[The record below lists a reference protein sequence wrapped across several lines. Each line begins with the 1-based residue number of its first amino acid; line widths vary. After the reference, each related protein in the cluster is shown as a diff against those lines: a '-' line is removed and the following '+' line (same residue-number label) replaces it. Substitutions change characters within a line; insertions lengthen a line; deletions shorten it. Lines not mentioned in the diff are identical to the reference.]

1 MTLIHLFQ
9 PLRWT
14 LYGLL
19 TCCAACT
26 AKFDQPPGYTGTDL
40 QATTTIARLRLS
52 HIPGNA
58 EKMTDDQVITG
69 IVTAN
74 DASDNFYKT
83 IVIQDSTAGIS
94 IRMDGFGLAADYPLG
109 LRIFVRL
116 NGLWMGEYGGMLQL
130 GGAADFTDPAYPELL
145 PVPAPLFSKYIVA
158 GSIEPLPAP
167 LKLRYN
173 ELDQQVHSR
182 LIELD
187 SAELAA
193 SDTGRPY
200 ADAVNKVTVSHKV
213 RFCSGGSLYLRTSGY
228 ARFATAK
235 TPGGNGRIRGIY
247 TVFGSQKQLVIRDTS
262 DMLMRGP
269 RCL

>member
-1 MTLIHLFQ
+1 MKRNCLLRPLCLMLF
-9 PLRWT
+9 
-14 LYGLL
+14 GLFA
-19 TCCAACT
+19 CCAACSE
-26 AKFDQPPGYTGTDL
+26 KFDQPPLYTGTNL
-40 QATTTIARLRLS
+40 QATMSIARLRQS

-69 IVTAN
+69 LVTAN
-74 DASDNFYKT
+74 DATDNFYKT
-83 IVIQDSTAGIS
+83 IVVQDSTAAIS

-109 LRIFVRL
+109 LRIFIRL

-130 GGAADFTDPAYPELL
+130 GGSADFTDPAYPELL
-145 PVPAPLFSKYIVA
+145 PIPAPLFPKYIVA
-158 GSIEPLPAP
+158 ESIQPLPPP
-167 LKLRYN
+167 LKIKYN

-182 LIELD
+182 LVELD

-213 RFCSGGSLYLRTSGY
+213 RFCGGGSLYLRTSGY
-228 ARFATAK
+228 ASFATAK

-247 TVFGSQKQLVIRDTS
+247 TVFGSQKQLVVRDTS
-262 DMLMRGP
+262 DLFMRGP

>member
-1 MTLIHLFQ
+1 MKRICLFQ
-9 PLRWT
+9 PLS
-14 LYGLL
+14 LILFGLL
-19 TCCAACT
+19 ACFVACT
-26 AKFDQPPGYTGTDL
+26 EKFDQPPIYTGPNL
-40 QATTTIARLRLS
+40 QATISIARLRQS

-58 EKMTDDQVITG
+58 EKMTDDQIITG
-69 IVTAN
+69 IITAN

-130 GGAADFTDPAYPELL
+130 GGSADFTDPAYPELL

-158 GSIEPLPAP
+158 DSIESLPPP
-167 LKLRYN
+167 LKIRYN
-173 ELDQQVHSR
+173 ELDEQVHSR

-193 SDTGRPY
+193 SDTARPY
-200 ADAVNKVTVSHKV
+200 ADAVNKVTVSHRI

-228 ARFATAK
+228 ASFATAK
-235 TPGGNGRIRGIY
+235 TPGGNGRIRGIF

-262 DMLMRGP
+262 DLQLRGP

>member
-1 MTLIHLFQ
+1 MNQMYESWMVRRICF
-9 PLRWT
+9 
-14 LYGLL
+14 GLL
-19 TCCAACT
+19 ACCTACA
-26 AKFDQPPGYTGTDL
+26 AKFDQPPGYAGTNL
-40 QATTTIARLRLS
+40 QATMSIARLQQS

-58 EKMTDDQVITG
+58 EKMTDGQVISG

-74 DASDNFYKT
+74 DANDNFYKT

-94 IRMDGFGLAADYPLG
+94 IRMDGFGLAANYPLG
-109 LRIFVRL
+109 LHIFIRL

-130 GGAADFTDPAYPELL
+130 GGSADFSNPAYPELL
-145 PVPAPLFSKYIVA
+145 PIPAPLFTKYIVA
-158 GSIEPLPAP
+158 GSIEPLPPP

-173 ELDQQVHSR
+173 ELDQEMHSR

-193 SDTGRPY
+193 SDTGKPY
-200 ADAVNKVTVSHKV
+200 ADAVNKVTVSHRV
-213 RFCSGGSLYLRTSGY
+213 LFCGGGSLYLRTSGY
-228 ARFATAK
+228 ASFAKAK

-262 DMLMRGP
+262 DLFMPGP
-269 RCL
+269 RCF